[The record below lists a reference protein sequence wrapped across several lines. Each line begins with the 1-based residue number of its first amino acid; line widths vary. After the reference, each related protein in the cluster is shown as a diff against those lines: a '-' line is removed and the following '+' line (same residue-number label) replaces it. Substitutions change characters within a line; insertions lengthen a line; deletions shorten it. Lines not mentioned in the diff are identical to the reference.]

1 MRRHSPSEVD
11 AAVVYFAD
19 RWDVQTERLT
29 SPLTAEEQAFITNER
44 VMCSLDFDYWL
55 NRYAWIIDYEK
66 KPRRFTANVAQAI
79 VMELWAERERA
90 GLAIWMQ
97 QLKARRLGVSTISEL
112 AVQHRFQFVENT
124 AAIIASSTP
133 EKSWDLAG
141 MIKYSLNQQPWWLLP
156 QGTPKIT
163 NGMPSAYPDL
173 NSSLTIQAGNQYKG
187 VGRGATPNV
196 IHLSEL
202 MEWEAAE
209 DLIDGALMRAIIDT
223 PNVFGILESTGGVLG
238 GWWHR
243 TWEQTKKDFARG
255 RSRMIPVFLP
265 WYVGTDLYPS
275 AADLRARPIQAD
287 WRPSDKTVE
296 HAERARRYVLTNPLL
311 FKHLAK
317 GDVNW
322 KLTPEQMWFREMEY
336 ESAKEKK
343 QLHIF
348 RQELCADDFESF
360 QSSNIPII
368 DPEILMTYQERTRD
382 PIAVYTVFGPE
393 IHNQFTVA
401 PRHWLADAAP
411 QVIRT
416 RNVLATHDYVY
427 QLQPLQFDGYP
438 GFDPDLKLLVWEF
451 PREGHTYGIGL
462 DCGEGIGQ
470 DRTCI
475 QVLREATPF
484 EPPMQVAE
492 WVSDR
497 TTAFQAWPFCLAI
510 ATWYSMYSPVA
521 NRIVQARV
529 AIEAFTNGA
538 SAQNEIQKRGWVN
551 FHPWQ
556 YNDTRKKKSEG
567 STQRIGVYT
576 NQWFRAS
583 MQDMFLTA
591 LSEEAIDLP
600 SPYLVQ
606 ELVTLEREPGTKKA
620 VAAAGSHDDRF
631 MSLGFPL
638 FSLHQNK
645 PPSKQFPRKKVA
657 YAPALQEQTGERHPV
672 WQAPAVALASAWRG
686 NSHAPVQ
693 RIVARGL
700 RAHGGLGRPGWR

>member
-1 MRRHSPSEVD
+1 LRRHSPSEVD
-11 AAVVYFAD
+11 AAIVYFAD
-19 RWDVQTERLT
+19 RWDVQAERLT

-44 VMCSLDFDYWL
+44 ILCALDFDYWL
-55 NRYAWIIDYEK
+55 NRYAWIVNYEK
-66 KPRRFTANVAQAI
+66 KPTRFTANVAQAI

-124 AAIIASSTP
+124 AAVIASSTP

-209 DLIDGALMRAIIDT
+209 DLIDGALMRAIVDT
-223 PNVFGILESTGGVLG
+223 PNVFGILESTGGVYG

-243 TWEQTKKDFARG
+243 TWEQTKRDFARG

-275 AADLRARPIQAD
+275 AADLRARPIPGD
-287 WRPSDKTVE
+287 WIPSDKTIE
-296 HAERARRYVLTNPLL
+296 HAERARKYVTTNPLL

-317 GDVNW
+317 HDPNW
-322 KLTPEQMWFREMEY
+322 KLSRAQLWFREMEY
-336 ESAKEKK
+336 ETAKEKK

-411 QVIRT
+411 QIIRT

-497 TTAFQAWPFCLAI
+497 TTAFQAWPFCLAV

-521 NRIVQARV
+521 NRVVQARV